1 MSANE
6 PSDGLGSDGAALTE
20 EASAWFARMHSDQV
34 MSEDEAAFVDWLE
47 ADPRHRAA
55 YEEVAAVWSGLGELR
70 GRPEMRPLLAHLRE
84 GIEPRTGRRLDRRR
98 LLQAS
103 VAGVGA
109 LGLAG
114 AGWLGLSQFAGARTY
129 ETTFGEQRRVALE
142 DGSTLTLNTETRVR
156 VRFSEAERRLWLDRG
171 QAYFI
176 VASDSTRPFRLFV
189 GDEEV
194 RALGTQFEVRREG
207 DGMKVTLEEGSVAI
221 IRGASRQV
229 LDGDA
234 PAADAVLSP
243 GQQAVVASS
252 ETIQVA
258 AVDTRR
264 VTAWRFGQ
272 MALDADPLSFAVA
285 ELNRYNTRQIVI
297 DSPELQAMPISGLFQ
312 TGSPEAFVE
321 AVSAVLP
328 VEVGTQDER
337 SIHLVYV
344 GP

>member
-1 MSANE
+1 MTAP
-6 PSDGLGSDGAALTE
+6 PSSPDGEDEGLVAV
-20 EASAWFARMHSDQV
+20 ASAWFARMHSDQV
-34 MSEDEAAFVDWLE
+34 MSGDEDAFVAWLE
-47 ADPRHRAA
+47 SDPRHRET
-55 YEEVAAVWSGLGELR
+55 YEDVARVWGGLGELR
-70 GRPEMRPLLAHLRE
+70 EHPRMGAHLLRLRE
-84 GIEPRTGRRLDRRR
+84 DVDAHRTHGQSRRG
-98 LLQAS
+98 LLQAAA
-103 VAGVGA
+103 AGLGV
-109 LGLAG
+109 LGLGG
-114 AGWLGLSQFAGARTY
+114 AGWFGFAQFAAATTY
-129 ETTFGEQRRVALE
+129 ETSFGEQRRIALE

-156 VRFSEAERRLWLDRG
+156 VRFSESERRLWLDRG

-176 VASDSTRPFRLFV
+176 VASDSDRPFRVFV

-207 DGMKVTLEEGSVAI
+207 NGMKVTLEEGSVAI
-221 IRGASRQV
+221 IRGAARQI
-229 LDGDA
+229 LDGNT
-234 PAADAVLSP
+234 PAVNAVLSP

-272 MALDADPLSFAVA
+272 MALDADPLSYAVA

-297 DSPELQAMPISGLFQ
+297 DSAELRAMPISGLFQ

-328 VEVGTQDER
+328 VEVAAQDER
-337 SIHLVYV
+337 AIHLVYA
-344 GP
+344 GH